1 MAINVEPVGPKKE
14 GQGGHESEE
23 ILRRM
28 KEIRSDLDEDV
39 QEIVEQ
45 ARAMQDWRTYMKSH
59 PWVFVGAAVA
69 VGYILVPNRRVRVE
83 ANATVQEPTR
93 KLGGVL
99 AFVGQM
105 VFREVVSYVG
115 RQASDSILNHLE
127 QTSGRKTEQDVE
139 P

>member
-1 MAINVEPVGPKKE
+1 MAINVDPAGPKKE
-14 GQGGHESEE
+14 GQGSNESEE

-28 KEIRSDLDEDV
+28 KEIRNDLDEDV

-83 ANATVQEPTR
+83 TNATVQVPAR

-99 AFVGQM
+99 AFVGQL

-115 RQASDSILNHLE
+115 RQASDSILSHLE
-127 QTSGRKTEQDVE
+127 QTSGRKTQQDVE

>member
-1 MAINVEPVGPKKE
+1 MAIIVEPVGPKKE

-59 PWVFVGAAVA
+59 PWVA

-127 QTSGRKTEQDVE
+127 QTSGRKTQQDVE

>member
-1 MAINVEPVGPKKE
+1 MAINVEPEGPKKE
-14 GQGGHESEE
+14 GQEGHESEE

-28 KEIRSDLDEDV
+28 KEIRNDLDEDV

-83 ANATVQEPTR
+83 TNTTAQVPVK

-99 AFVGQM
+99 AFVGQL

-115 RQASDSILNHLE
+115 RQASDSILSHLE
-127 QTSGRKTEQDVE
+127 QTSGRKTQQDVE

>member
-1 MAINVEPVGPKKE
+1 MAINVEPAGPKNE
-14 GQGGHESEE
+14 GQGSHESEE

-28 KEIRSDLDEDV
+28 KEIRNDLDEDV

-45 ARAMQDWRTYMKSH
+45 ARAMKDWRTYMKSH

-83 ANATVQEPTR
+83 TKTTEQVPAK

-99 AFVGQM
+99 AFVGQL

-115 RQASDSILNHLE
+115 RQASDSILSHLE
-127 QTSGRKTEQDVE
+127 QTSGRKTQQDVE

>member
-1 MAINVEPVGPKKE
+1 MAINVDRAGPKKE
-14 GQGGHESEE
+14 GQGVHESEE

-28 KEIRSDLDEDV
+28 KEIRNDLDEDV

-83 ANATVQEPTR
+83 TNATVQVPAK

-99 AFVGQM
+99 AFVGQL

-115 RQASDSILNHLE
+115 RQASDSILSHLE
-127 QTSGRKTEQDVE
+127 QTSGRKTQQDVE